1 MKYNIFKSSVI
12 GYKNLVKGSES
23 QDYIDYKEDDKYI
36 ICSVADGH
44 STDFFKHSLEGARFA
59 CKASIEVLSENFDM
73 DIKKLKEKLINYEIQ
88 KQIDI
93 RWRSLVE
100 EHYKKNYPNV
110 FKIEYI
116 KYSTTLLSVLITD
129 KFILYLK
136 LGDGDIV
143 VKDKNGYKIPINTR
157 SNLTVDSLGREYE
170 YKHIMYKIEEIEV
183 KEDINIALFTDG
195 YSNAFKNKND
205 LFCSIENTL
214 QKYNKSIFSRFMLL
228 NTYADHLNNISKNI
242 TYDDI
247 SIVFIL

>member
-1 MKYNIFKSSVI
+1 MKFNIIKNSVI
-12 GYKNLVKGSES
+12 GYKNLIKGCNS
-23 QDYIDYKEDDKYI
+23 QDYIDCKEEQGYI
-36 ICSVADGH
+36 ICCVADGH
-44 STDFFKHSLEGARFA
+44 STSFFKHSSDGAKFA
-59 CKASIEVLSENFDM
+59 CKATMSVLSENFN
-73 DIKKLKEKLINYEIQ
+73 INIENLENKLSNYEIQ
-88 KQIDI
+88 KEIDKK
-93 RWRSLVE
+93 WRDLVE

-129 KFILYLK
+129 NFILYLK

-170 YKHIMYKIEEIEV
+170 YKHIMYNIEKIYE
-183 KEDINIALFTDG
+183 KEDISIALFTDG
-195 YSNAFKNKND
+195 YSNAFKNKDD

-228 NTYADHLNNISKNI
+228 NNYVNYLNNISKNI